1 MIKLSFETKVLQLKE
16 TFSISYGNYD
26 FRRALLVCLSSD
38 NQTGYGECVEI
49 NYYGINL
56 EEFQKDLS
64 QIQSKLEALVIV
76 HPTEFYKE
84 LVALELHP
92 FLRSALDCAYWDLYG
107 KLNGKSFCQLNDVTC
122 TNLPDSTLTISIA
135 DIVTQVDKI
144 TTSNW
149 NNFKVKCKAFN
160 LEDLKTLLSTG
171 KNIGLDANTSFS
183 DEDCVLLQ
191 DHDYAKELLFVE
203 QPRPVGEFKILDKDK
218 SVNWMADE
226 DFQNIEM
233 LSILQPHYR
242 TINIKLM
249 KCGGLTPALEIV
261 REARRLGFKILI
273 GCMTES
279 SVGISAGI
287 ALASF
292 CDYADLDGANLISND
307 YATGSYVE
315 NGTLHLSSKPGLG
328 IELK

>member
-1 MIKLSFETKVLQLKE
+1 MIKLIFETKVLKLKE

-26 FRRALLVCLSSD
+26 FRKALLVGLSSD
-38 NQTGYGECVEI
+38 NHTGYGECVEI

-56 EEFQKDLS
+56 EEFQKVLNN
-64 QIQSKLEALVIV
+64 IQPKLEALGIL
-76 HPTEFYKE
+76 HPTDFYKE

-107 KLNGKSFCQLNDVTC
+107 KLNEKSFCELNAVPC
-122 TNLPDSTLTISIA
+122 KKLPDSTLTISIA
-135 DIVTQVDKI
+135 DIKTQVEKI
-144 TTSNW
+144 SNSSW

-183 DEDCVLLQ
+183 EEDCVMLQ
-191 DHDYAKELLFVE
+191 DHDFAKELLFVE

-233 LSILQPHYR
+233 LSSLKPHYR

-287 ALASF
+287 ALASL
-292 CDYADLDGANLISND
+292 CDFADLDGANLISND